1 VEEARLRPVASVVEV
16 WRYPV
21 KSMAGER
28 LHSCAVAETGLEG
41 DRRWALVDGSPNRAG
56 KFLTISQDAL
66 MLTYQ
71 ARMAGH
77 SVEVVTPHGEV
88 VEMDG
93 SLVSRLAAETSRPL
107 TLREQEGANYDD
119 SPVHLVNVA
128 SIDAFGAE
136 VGLEL
141 DRRRFRA
148 NLYVDGF
155 APEEEVEWV
164 GRRVVVGE
172 VELEVVSRC
181 VRCVVIT
188 RDPDTTAAT
197 PQLLRA
203 LVETHDE
210 CLGVYCQV
218 TRPGRVSVGDPVHV
232 V

>member
-1 VEEARLRPVASVVEV
+1 MASVVEV

-28 LHSCAVAETGLEG
+28 LHSCDVAETGLAG

-56 KFLTISQDAL
+56 KFLTIRQHEL
-66 MLTYQ
+66 MLRYH
-71 ARMAGH
+71 ARMTGDA
-77 SVEVVTPHGEV
+77 VEVVTPGGAV

-93 SLVSRLAAETSRPL
+93 RLVAQLAAESSRPL
-107 TLREQEGANYDD
+107 SLRELEGANFDD
-119 SPVHLVNVA
+119 SPVLLVNVA
-128 SIDAFGAE
+128 TIAAFGAE
-136 VGLEL
+136 VGMEL

-155 APEEEVEWV
+155 APEEEVNWI
-164 GRRVVVGE
+164 GRRVALGE

-181 VRCVVIT
+181 ERCVIIT
-188 RDPDTTAAT
+188 RDPGTTVAA
-197 PQLLRA
+197 PELLRA
-203 LVETHDE
+203 LTETHDK

-218 TRPGRVSVGDPVHV
+218 TGPGRVSVGDPVHV

>member
-1 VEEARLRPVASVVEV
+1 MASVVEL

-28 LHSCAVAETGLEG
+28 LNSCAVAATGFEG
-41 DRRWALVDGSPNRAG
+41 DRRWAMVDGSPNRAG
-56 KFLTISQDAL
+56 KLLTIRQHEL
-66 MLTYQ
+66 MLTYH
-71 ARMAGH
+71 ARMAGGT
-77 SVEVVTPHGEV
+77 VEVVSPGDEV
-88 VEMDG
+88 VEMDARLL
-93 SLVSRLAAETSRPL
+93 SQLAAETSRPL
-107 TLREQEGANYDD
+107 TLRVQEGANYDD
-119 SPVHLVNVA
+119 SPVLLINVA
-128 SIDAFGAE
+128 TIASFGAE
-136 VGLEL
+136 VGMDL
-141 DRRRFRA
+141 DRRRIRA

-181 VRCVVIT
+181 ERCVIIT

-197 PQLLRA
+197 PELLSA
-203 LVETHDE
+203 LVDTHDK

>member
-1 VEEARLRPVASVVEV
+1 MASVLEL

-28 LHSCAVAETGLEG
+28 LHSCAVAATGFEG

-56 KFLTISQDAL
+56 KFLTIRQDEL
-66 MLTYQ
+66 MLTYH
-71 ARMAGH
+71 ARLAAGTL
-77 SVEVVTPHGEV
+77 EVVTPAGEV
-88 VEMDG
+88 VEMDA
-93 SLVSRLAAETSRPL
+93 SLLSKLAAETSRPL

-119 SPVHLVNVA
+119 SPVLLINVA
-128 SIDAFGAE
+128 TIASFGAE
-136 VGLEL
+136 VGMEL

-172 VELEVVSRC
+172 VALEVVSRC
-181 VRCVVIT
+181 ERCVVIT

-197 PQLLRA
+197 PELLSA
-203 LVETHDE
+203 LVDTHDK